1 MATTSTYASSLGF
14 PSRKRNTMRLP
25 LGANRKRMFV
35 QKTTRSLMATLI
47 ALSVVFTWAFPLQA
61 HSPIVVRSIADLRAL
76 STTGMTNDTV
86 AYVIDY
92 YGLSL
97 LGHRG
102 GGHFR
107 WIYPA
112 SSLSLCCSQTL
123 ADDGGRFIAC
133 SSNTNGI
140 WERILD
146 GE

>member
-1 MATTSTYASSLGF
+1 
-14 PSRKRNTMRLP
+14 
-25 LGANRKRMFV
+25 
-35 QKTTRSLMATLI
+35 
-47 ALSVVFTWAFPLQA
+47 
-61 HSPIVVRSIADLRAL
+61 
-76 STTGMTNDTV
+76 GMTNDTV

-146 GE
+146 GETPNVKMWGAYGDGNNDDTGAIQSAMNAVAQWGDGY